1 MASEES
7 VAIRQSLAG
16 LSKTMSSHMEGIS
29 RSTVSFREAATQHNR
44 NLSGIIKD
52 VFSSV
57 AGQRKELSQTNDSI
71 EEAFSGI
78 QQGFRENSRATDSL
92 GASMEKVLSV
102 QYKTLSELSQ
112 MNRNFNTLI
121 YNTSGGVL
129 SNIFGG
135 VFGKSWFDNLGTALK
150 AIGLG
155 TALGAPF
162 LADRVGGGGGG
173 GGGLGPVDVGSGSG
187 QGYEKAGATKQQIAD
202 YIKEAA
208 AKRGIDPNTAVAVAK
223 SEGLNQYVGDRG
235 SSFGPYQLHYGGL
248 ASGGMAG
255 KGEGDNFTAKTGL
268 DARDSSTWKQQIDY
282 ALDTAKKNGW
292 GAWHGAARVGIS
304 ERQGLNVNPTT
315 PGSITNNVT
324 TNNLNPDQGRQ
335 ALPPG
340 TPNVMGPAGQIQP
353 LSQPTGMNGRFPDSM
368 LQSIGQGHKLQPSA
382 AAAYQQMETAARKD
396 GITWSITDSYRD
408 YNSQVRLAQQ
418 KGLYSQGGL
427 AATPGRSNHG
437 WGLAVDLGSG
447 ANEKNSK
454 QNQWLQANAARFGFS
469 NIPRE
474 PWHWEFRGQG
484 STPLQG
490 GAPVTPSADSP
501 TSGSGGAEAQQGAT
515 VDPRLA
521 SGDANQIMS
530 YARETASADIS
541 SKMGGMMPMTPMMGA
556 MGSIVPMMGAGG
568 IGGIGGML
576 GPIMGILGSLGGGQ
590 LQQQEFAQQ
599 LQPSFN
605 TASNLQA
612 AAVEEKI
619 MPSMQQKSADPEQRE
634 TEPSQFTQSIDRHFP
649 QGSFSEYNTDNHL
662 YPEWASLV
670 YDIYGRFTG
679 SKGGNIKTSLA

>member
-155 TALGAPF
+155 AAATAPF
-162 LADRVGGGGGG
+162 FADRVGGGGGNLG
-173 GGGLGPVDVGSGSG
+173 PGLGQSGSSSEAMSFFQSKGWTKEQSAGIVGNLQAESGKNLRTNAVGDNG
-187 QGYEKAGATKQQIAD
+187 QAYGIAQWHPDRQRKFEEVMHVPIRQSTFQQQLEFVNWELNNTEAQAGRI
-202 YIKEAA
+202 IKSAQSAEQAA
-208 AKRGIDPNTAVAVAK
+208 ALMDQHYERSSGAHRGERMANANAL
-223 SEGLNQYVGDRG
+223 LN
-235 SSFGPYQLHYGGL
+235 S
-248 ASGGMAG
+248 
-255 KGEGDNFTAKTGL
+255 K
-268 DARDSSTWKQQIDY
+268 
-282 ALDTAKKNGW
+282 
-292 GAWHGAARVGIS
+292 GAA
-304 ERQGLNVNPTT
+304 NPTT
-315 PGSITNNVT
+315 PPTSSVT
-324 TNNLNPDQGRQ
+324 TNTTNITNTTAPDPTRQ
-335 ALPPG
+335 MLPPG
-340 TPNVMGPAGQIQP
+340 TPTVTGPGGRTEGGAVGVSLPQNDIVALGKTLQQQGFRISEHPAFGGVSGATAQKPWGVHSKTGGHGDGSAIDINIGEGNIEANDPVMGKKFDQLAEQLRSAGYSVIWRAP
-353 LSQPTGMNGRFPDSM
+353 
-368 LQSIGQGHKLQPSA
+368 GHYNHLH
-382 AAAYQQMETAARKD
+382 AR
-396 GITWSITDSYRD
+396 
-408 YNSQVRLAQQ
+408 
-418 KGLYSQGGL
+418 
-427 AATPGRSNHG
+427 
-437 WGLAVDLGSG
+437 
-447 ANEKNSK
+447 
-454 QNQWLQANAARFGFS
+454 ANAAG
-469 NIPRE
+469 
-474 PWHWEFRGQG
+474 
-484 STPLQG
+484 
-490 GAPVTPSADSP
+490 VTPQTPGTATTPGS
-501 TSGSGGAEAQQGAT
+501 SGAGNISGEAQQGAT

-599 LQPSFN
+599 LQPSFE
-605 TASNLQA
+605 TANRLQT

-619 MPSMQQKSADPEQRE
+619 IASMQQKPADPEQRE
-634 TEPSQFTQSIDRHFP
+634 TEPSQFAQSTERHYP
-649 QGSFSEYNTDNHL
+649 QGSYSEYNTDNHL
-662 YPEWASLV
+662 YPEWASMV

>member
-1 MASEES
+1 
-7 VAIRQSLAG
+7 
-16 LSKTMSSHMEGIS
+16 MEGIS

-162 LADRVGGGGGG
+162 LADRVGGGGGN
-173 GGGLGPVDVGSGSG
+173 LGPGMGQSGSSSEAMSFFQSKGWSKEQAAGIVGNLQAESGKNLRTNAVGDSG
-187 QGYEKAGATKQQIAD
+187 QAYGIAQWHPDRQRKFEEVMHVPIRQSSFQQQLEFVNWELNNTESQAGRIIKSAQSAEQAASLMDQYYERSSGAH
-202 YIKEAA
+202 
-208 AKRGIDPNTAVAVAK
+208 RGERMANAK
-223 SEGLNQYVGDRG
+223 SLLATGG
-235 SSFGPYQLHYGGL
+235 S
-248 ASGGMAG
+248 
-255 KGEGDNFTAKTGL
+255 T
-268 DARDSSTWKQQIDY
+268 
-282 ALDTAKKNGW
+282 
-292 GAWHGAARVGIS
+292 
-304 ERQGLNVNPTT
+304 NPTT
-315 PGSITNNVT
+315 PPTSSVT
-324 TNNLNPDQGRQ
+324 TNTTNITNTNTDPNRQ
-335 ALPPG
+335 ALPTG
-340 TPNVMGPAGQIQP
+340 TPSVTGPGGKRTEGGAVGVSLPQNDIVGLGKALQQQGLRISEHPAFGGVSGATPQKPWGIHSKTGGHGDGSAIDINIGEGNIEANDPVMGKKFDQLAEQLRSAGYSVIWRAP
-353 LSQPTGMNGRFPDSM
+353 
-368 LQSIGQGHKLQPSA
+368 GHFDHLH
-382 AAAYQQMETAARKD
+382 AR
-396 GITWSITDSYRD
+396 
-408 YNSQVRLAQQ
+408 
-418 KGLYSQGGL
+418 
-427 AATPGRSNHG
+427 
-437 WGLAVDLGSG
+437 
-447 ANEKNSK
+447 
-454 QNQWLQANAARFGFS
+454 ANAAG
-469 NIPRE
+469 
-474 PWHWEFRGQG
+474 
-484 STPLQG
+484 
-490 GAPVTPSADSP
+490 VTPQAPGTETTPGS
-501 TSGSGGAEAQQGAT
+501 SGSQNASGETQQGAN
-515 VDPRLA
+515 VDSRLA
-521 SGDANQIMS
+521 SGDASQIMS
-530 YARETASADIS
+530 YAREQAATNIS
-541 SKMGGMMPMTPMMGA
+541 SQPGGMMPMAPMMGA
-556 MGSIVPMMGAGG
+556 MGSIAPMMGAGG

-576 GPIMGILGSLGGGQ
+576 GPLMGILGSIGGGEM
-590 LQQQEFAQQ
+590 QQQQFGQQ